1 MRRRFEISKVFVTYL
16 LLALVSAQF
25 ALAQHSVLHLDLN
38 SYPTQQNTHD
48 DEHDSAICQTCVTAK
63 NLTQKYLPQSNYYF
77 SLQKT
82 DYQIFPTRVFANLQ
96 SLNKPFRSQA
106 PPILF
111 S

>member
-1 MRRRFEISKVFVTYL
+1 MRFQIRKFFLAYL
-16 LLALVSAQF
+16 LVALVSAQF
-25 ALAQHSVLHLDLN
+25 ALAQHSILHLDSN
-38 SYPTQQNTHD
+38 SYPTQHNTNN
-48 DEHDSAICQTCVTAK
+48 DEHDSDICQTCITAK
-63 NLTQKYLPQSNYYF
+63 NLTQKYLPQTNYSF

-82 DYQIFPTRVFANLQ
+82 DYQIFITRVFANLQ